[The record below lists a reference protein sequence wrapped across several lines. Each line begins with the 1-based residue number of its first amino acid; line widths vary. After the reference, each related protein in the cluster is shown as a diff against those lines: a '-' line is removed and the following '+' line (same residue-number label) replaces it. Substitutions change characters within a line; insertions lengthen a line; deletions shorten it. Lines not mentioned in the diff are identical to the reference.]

1 MALETV
7 AFVVLTV
14 LALGSAVVVITH
26 RNPVVCALAL
36 AFNLVSIAG
45 FFMLLSAQFI
55 AFLQVIVYAG
65 AIMVLILFVLMLLN
79 IGDEKTL
86 TRSGFFQR
94 WLGRLAASAF
104 VIMLVWVMR
113 EASAGSEMPA
123 TSEGYGTVAA
133 LGNELFSRFF
143 YPFEAISLLLVV
155 AMIGAVLL
163 AKRRL

>member
-1 MALETV
+1 METI
-7 AFVVLTV
+7 AFVVLA
-14 LALGSAVVVITH
+14 LASLSSAVVVITH

-45 FFMLLSAQFI
+45 FFLLLNAQFI

-65 AIMVLILFVLMLLN
+65 AIMVLVLFVLMLLN
-79 IGDEKTL
+79 IGDEAVL

-94 WLGRLAASAF
+94 WLGRLGSVAL
-104 VIMLVWVMR
+104 VVLLVWVVRNATRGR
-113 EASAGSEMPA
+113 ELPE
-123 TSEGYGTVAA
+123 TSRDFGTVAA
-133 LGNELFSRFF
+133 LGNELFTRFV